1 MTRLAAVLTTVVFS
15 LFVSAVMAAN
25 WTEFRGP
32 TGQGHSTEKGLPVN
46 WSATENV
53 TWKVPIPG
61 KGWSSP
67 IYFEGQLYLTTSVP
81 KNTGD
86 PNDQVL
92 RTLCLDAK
100 TGKLLWS
107 LPVFDQQGSQ
117 TDNIHRKNSHASPTP
132 ITDGKFLYVHF
143 GTNGTACLT
152 LDGNLVWKNQQLKY
166 VPRHGNGGSPI
177 LVDDLLVVAC
187 DGADIDFVVALD
199 RKTGKIRWKTDR
211 PVSIAR
217 KFSFSTPLLI
227 EVDGKSQIVC
237 PGTGGVTAYEPKT
250 GRSIWRVDYGD
261 GYSVIPRPVF
271 GNGLVFVCSG
281 YNTPSLL
288 AISPDGRGDVT
299 QSHTKWSL
307 NRGIPHTPSLLLVGD
322 ELYLIS
328 DRGIASCV
336 DAATGKVHWQERLG
350 GAFSAS
356 PTYADGKIYLQ
367 SEQGEAIVIKP
378 GKTFVELA
386 RNKLEPRTYAS
397 YAVADSALFIRT
409 ERQLY
414 RIEEQ

>member
-15 LFVSAVMAAN
+15 LFVSAVLAAD

-32 TGQGHSTEKGLPVN
+32 TGQGHSTEKGLPIH

-67 IYFEGQLYLTTSVP
+67 IYLEGRIYLTTSVP
-81 KNTGD
+81 KGIGD
-86 PNDQVL
+86 PNDQSL
-92 RTLCLDAK
+92 QALCLDAK
-100 TGKLLWS
+100 TGKTLWTMH
-107 LPVFDQQGSQ
+107 VFDQKGSQ
-117 TDNIHRKNSHASPTP
+117 TENIHRKNSHASPTP
-132 ITDGKFLYVHF
+132 ITDGKFLFVHF
-143 GTNGTACLT
+143 GTSGTACLT
-152 LDGNLVWKNQQLKY
+152 LDGKIVWKNQSLKY

-187 DGADIDFVVALD
+187 DGADIDYVVALD

-211 PVSIAR
+211 TVAIAR

-227 EVDGKSQIVC
+227 EVDGKQQIVC
-237 PGTGGVTAYEPKT
+237 PGTGGVAAYEPKT
-250 GRSIWRVDYGD
+250 GEQIWRVDYGD

-271 GNGLVFVCSG
+271 GDGLVFVCSG

-288 AISPDGRGDVT
+288 AINPDGRGDVT
-299 QSHTKWSL
+299 ESHTKWKS
-307 NRGIPHTPSLLLVGD
+307 NSGIPHTPSLLLVGQ
-322 ELYLIS
+322 ELYLVS

-336 DAATGKVHWQERLG
+336 DAITGKVHWKERLG

-378 GKTFVELA
+378 GKKFVELA
-386 RNKLEPRTYAS
+386 RNKLEPRTFAS

-409 ERQLY
+409 EHQLY